1 MAATAEMAARL
12 RRMVDEPTEATY
24 DDDLID
30 DYIEAYPLLDALG
43 TDPYEI
49 DFSTEP
55 PTLSER
61 DEWIP
66 TYDLS
71 AAARDIWLEK
81 ASAIADD
88 FDFSADGGKYS
99 RSQKVKQYTDKARY
113 YGSQRATKTI
123 KIYPDPRR
131 IVTEEAN

>member
-1 MAATAEMAARL
+1 MAATAAMAARL
-12 RRMVDEPTEATY
+12 RKMVDEPTEATY

-30 DYIEAYPLLDALG
+30 DYIEAYALLDVLG
-43 TDPYEI
+43 NDPYEI

-66 TYDLS
+66 TYDLN
-71 AAARDIWLEK
+71 AAARDIWEEK
-81 ASAIADD
+81 AAAIAED

-99 RSQKVKQYTDKARY
+99 RSQKFEQYMKKARH
-113 YGSQRATKTI
+113 YGSRRSMKTI
-123 KIYPDPRR
+123 KLHPYPRR
-131 IVTEEAN
+131 IKTEEIN

>member
-12 RRMVDEPTEATY
+12 RKMVDEPTEATY

-30 DYIEAYPLLDALG
+30 DYIEVYALLDVLG
-43 TDPYEI
+43 NDPYEI

-66 TYDLS
+66 TYDLN
-71 AAARDIWLEK
+71 AAARDIWEEK
-81 ASAIADD
+81 ASAIAED

-99 RSQKVKQYTDKARY
+99 RSQKYEQYMKKARY
-113 YGSQRATKTI
+113 HGSRRATKTI
-123 KIYPDPRR
+123 KLHPYPRR
-131 IVTEEAN
+131 IVTEEIN